1 MSFLRKT
8 FFTFSLF
15 YAITI
20 SLFSQEIKKG
30 EVYNYARK
38 IVDTMASESMHGRG
52 YVNDGDKI
60 AANYIET
67 EFKKFGLRSFTD
79 DYYQRFSFAVNTF
92 PDSIYFDLHEFETET
107 LVRDCEKFEGVP
119 GVNFLVSPESPTI
132 HHKMINVITFDSTYT
147 VSNRKF
153 EKFKKKTQKNNI
165 YNISNTFIIVD
176 DRGVTNKTKLKYFKK
191 VKANYFETSGV
202 IELVKKLTW
211 DQSQEVSKYLHIQI
225 PTEGFNLCRKYAT
238 GFVDVQNKFLP
249 NHPSQ
254 NVIGYIQG
262 SEQPDSFIVF
272 SAHYDHLGQM
282 GKDVYFPGA
291 NDNASGCA
299 MLLNLARYY
308 SMSEHKPKCSIA
320 FIAFCGE
327 EVGLLGS
334 KYYTEHPLFPL
345 KNIKFLLNMDIMGT
359 GEEGITVVDGTIF
372 KPEFDKLKQINTE
385 NNFIKDV
392 KIRGKAANSDHYF
405 FAEKGVKACF
415 IYTMGG
421 IKAYH
426 DIYDR
431 AETLPLN
438 EFENLFKL
446 ITKFGDYLQN

>member
-1 MSFLRKT
+1 MNFIKNIIEKSHLILLTLFL
-8 FFTFSLF
+8 LF
-15 YAITI
+15 IFP
-20 SLFSQEIKKG
+20 SFSQEIKKG
-30 EVYNYARK
+30 EVYSYARK
-38 IVDTMASESMHGRG
+38 IVDTLASKNMHGRG
-52 YVNDGDKI
+52 YINGGDSI
-60 AANYIET
+60 AANYLKT
-67 EFKKFGLRSFTD
+67 EFRKFGLRSFND
-79 DYYQRFSFAVNTF
+79 DYYQKFSFPVNTF
-92 PDSIYFDLHEFETET
+92 PGE
-107 LVRDCEKFEGVP
+107 
-119 GVNFLVSPESPTI
+119 
-132 HHKMINVITFDSTYT
+132 INVKLD
-147 VSNRKF
+147 
-153 EKFKKKTQKNNI
+153 EKELLAGKDYIVFAYSPSATGKYPIVFVDEELVQKK
-165 YNISNTFIIVD
+165 
-176 DRGVTNKTKLKYFKK
+176 RKLKKILKQDFSNKIVVVNDTGK
-191 VKANYFETSGV
+191 PTEQLHNLLGNSCNAKAV
-202 IELVKKLTW
+202 VALKDKLTW
-211 DQSQEVSKYLHIQI
+211 HVAQKTNDYPLIEIARSSFIK
-225 PTEGFNLCRKYAT
+225 PTEISLLIETKLIPDHT
-238 GFVDVQNKFLP
+238 
-249 NHPSQ
+249 SQ

-262 SEQPDSFIVF
+262 SEQPDSFIIF

-308 SMSEHKPKCSIA
+308 SMTEHQPKCSIA

-359 GEEGITVVDGTIF
+359 GEEGITVVNGSVF
-372 KPEFDKLKQINTE
+372 KKEFDALKQINTE
-385 NNFIKDV
+385 NNFIKEV

-405 FAEKGVKACF
+405 FAENGVKACF
-415 IYTMGG
+415 IYTLGG

-446 ITKFGDYLQN
+446 ITAFGVYLQGSN